1 METLLNKMENVI
13 NNNLKILDDLEY
25 TFISIE
31 DELDSIKGIKY
42 NELIKLSDKV
52 EIDNVIKKYE
62 ITERVLL
69 NKKKENERMTE
80 EIQMKLL
87 QIYQCAEIQDIK
99 YRLYNIE
106 NKLMTIP
113 SGNDLV

>member
-13 NNNLKILDDLEY
+13 SNNLKTLNDLEY
-25 TFISIE
+25 TFILIE
-31 DELDSIKGIKY
+31 DELDSIKEIKH

-69 NKKKENERMTE
+69 NKKKENKRKTE

-87 QIYQCAEIQDIK
+87 QIYQCSEIQNIK

-113 SGNDLV
+113 SGDDLV